1 MALLAKSISYEQV
14 QNVNTKKKDF
24 QPDRYK
30 TDLSLFLE
38 WSRDVQPKLQISSA
52 QMIFILA

>member
-52 QMIFILA
+52 QMIYIPA